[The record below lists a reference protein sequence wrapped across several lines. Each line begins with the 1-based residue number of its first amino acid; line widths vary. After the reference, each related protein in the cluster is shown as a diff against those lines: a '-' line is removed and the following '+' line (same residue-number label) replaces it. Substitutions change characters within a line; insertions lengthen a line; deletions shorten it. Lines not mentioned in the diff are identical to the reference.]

1 MVSFGP
7 PLPSL
12 RDAPKRVGDRLYSVI
27 GAVSA
32 SYSIIEVGDAESV
45 RIGDVATY
53 LDPDRPEIHPNGV
66 ARTTGS
72 VYDLLMHLNPSLPR
86 IVV

>member
-1 MVSFGP
+1 M
-7 PLPSL
+7 L
-12 RDAPKRVGDRLYSVI
+12 VGDRLYPVI

-32 SYSIIEVGDAESV
+32 SHSIIEVGDDEAV
-45 RIGDVATY
+45 HIGDVATF
-53 LDPDRPEIHPNGV
+53 LGPHRPEIHPNEV
-66 ARTTGS
+66 ARVTGS